1 MGIGFAQIMDAPFM
15 TTFATPPGDDQK
27 GSPERFGYSWDR
39 FHALTPEQERQFQ
52 LWTTHLS
59 SQTDWKGTR
68 FLDAGCGAGRN
79 SYWAM
84 SYGAASCVAVDL
96 DERSLR
102 AAREN
107 LRRFP
112 TAEVRSCSIYDLDYR
127 DHFDISFSI
136 GVIHHLDNPTLA
148 VRKMAEATKPGGQVL
163 IWVYGYENLEF
174 FVNVLNPARKLL
186 FSWMPLWLVRILAY
200 VPAAALWL
208 LLRLGVT
215 PFDYLRLLKGFPF
228 RHLHHITFDQM
239 LPRIA
244 NYWRRDE
251 AVSLLRDAGLSDI
264 KAAWVNEVSWSVIGT
279 KRAE

>member
-1 MGIGFAQIMDAPFM
+1 MD
-15 TTFATPPGDDQK
+15 TSGQLTRDDRQ

-39 FHALTPEQERQFQ
+39 FHSLTAEQERQFQ

-59 SQTDWKGTR
+59 PATDWKGKR

-84 SYGAASCVAVDL
+84 SYGAASCVAVDM
-96 DERSLR
+96 DERSLS

-112 TAEVRSCSIYDLDYR
+112 TADVRSCSVYDLDYR
-127 DHFDISFSI
+127 DQFDISFSI

-148 VRKMAEATKPGGQVL
+148 LRKLSEATKPGGHVL

-174 FVNVLNPARKLL
+174 FVNVLDPARKLL
-186 FSWMPLWLVRILAY
+186 FSWMPLWLVRLLAY

-208 LLRLGVT
+208 LLKLGIT
-215 PFDYLRLLKGFPF
+215 PLEYLRLLKGFPF
-228 RHLHHITFDQM
+228 RHLHHIVFDQM
-239 LPRIA
+239 LPRIS
-244 NYWRRDE
+244 NYWTRDE
-251 AVSLLRDAGLSDI
+251 AVALLRSAGLSDI
-264 KAAWVNEVSWSVIGT
+264 KTAWVNEVSWSVIGT
-279 KRAE
+279 KPGG